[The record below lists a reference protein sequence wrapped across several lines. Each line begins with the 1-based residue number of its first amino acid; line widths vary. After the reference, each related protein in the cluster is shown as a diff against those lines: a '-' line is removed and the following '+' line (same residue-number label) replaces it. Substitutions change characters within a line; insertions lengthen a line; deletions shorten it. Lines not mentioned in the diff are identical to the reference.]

1 MRAVHLFGRGG
12 GVGGGGGLGNAFN
25 NHLFQ
30 LLIASKSK
38 GQHVQQLA
46 GSAADGYLQG
56 EKRELG
62 ILEREIVI
70 FFLRRDAGEEWMS

>member
-12 GVGGGGGLGNAFN
+12 GGGDGLGKAFN

-46 GSAADGYLQG
+46 RSAADGYLQG
-56 EKRELG
+56 KKRELG
-62 ILEREIVI
+62 ILEREIFI
-70 FFLRRDAGEEWMS
+70 LFFAT